1 MRDVA
6 DFTSNLIEWAGDSL
20 PGLKIRAAGANS
32 FTPPKDSIAA
42 E

>member
-1 MRDVA
+1 VIAVDHFDAAELVRDQQTA
-6 DFTSNLIEWAGDSL
+6 RN
-20 PGLKIRAAGANS
+20 AGAHS